1 MLHEVRKA
9 CSSVGLVGH
18 RSHSAYFRLASNPH
32 YAAWDRA
39 MMAAHTRATLR
50 PKADGDGFELACDP
64 AVEAAGYRMT
74 LNCSTFRFLD
84 RFACPAMFVAS
95 DPPEAGGPPSWAA
108 RMQWLAAQRV
118 PGAKLVH
125 LPETSHMMLFE
136 RPDDCERHLLA
147 HIQSVG

>member
-1 MLHEVRKA
+1 MAFGGMPPLDGWALAYRASLRTTEHSWTARESRR
-9 CSSVGLVGH
+9 CSTGS
-18 RSHSAYFRLASNPH
+18 
-32 YAAWDRA
+32 
-39 MMAAHTRATLR
+39 
-50 PKADGDGFELACDP
+50 
-64 AVEAAGYRMT
+64 VEAAGYRMT

-136 RPDDCERHLLA
+136 RPDECRRHLLA
-147 HIQSVG
+147 HIAGPG